1 MCVRACTHACVYVR
15 AHAHVCVCAHIAQVV
30 LSNIPQCCFLIFF
43 EYHYTHKVET
53 FLFNAEHE
61 IRTEK
66 CSEICTVASHFGS
79 DICQIKMGFVQ
90 VNTKSCYYKI
100 NPFIQLVLFS

>member
-1 MCVRACTHACVYVR
+1 MVCVCVCVCSCMRACMCVCAHAC
-15 AHAHVCVCAHIAQVV
+15 VCVCAHIAQVV
-30 LSNIPQCCFLIFF
+30 LSNIPQ
-43 EYHYTHKVET
+43 YTHKVET

-66 CSEICTVASHFGS
+66 CFTLLEICIVASHFGS

-90 VNTKSCYYKI
+90 VNTKSCYKI

>member
-1 MCVRACTHACVYVR
+1 MVCVCMCVRACTHACVYVR

-66 CSEICTVASHFGS
+66 CSDITRNMYCSITFWLRHLSDQNGICTGQH
-79 DICQIKMGFVQ
+79 QK
-90 VNTKSCYYKI
+90 
-100 NPFIQLVLFS
+100 LLL

>member
-1 MCVRACTHACVYVR
+1 M
-15 AHAHVCVCAHIAQVV
+15 
-30 LSNIPQCCFLIFF
+30 IFF
-43 EYHYTHKVET
+43 EYQYTHKVET

-61 IRTEK
+61 LRTEK
-66 CSEICTVASHFGS
+66 CFTLLEICIVASHFGS

-90 VNTKSCYYKI
+90 VNTKSRYYKI